1 MHRERKKLT
10 LCRDARFVCTAS
22 YLEGE
27 SNVTTSFKTT
37 FSFLVST
44 KQDGGW
50 KYEVARSRPARDS
63 GMANHENLIGQ

>member
-37 FSFLVST
+37 FSFLSFEFVST
-44 KQDGGW
+44 KQDGG
-50 KYEVARSRPARDS
+50 
-63 GMANHENLIGQ
+63 